1 MGTLFR
7 FPPVRIGWSGLII
20 PYNFIRVTILVMPVG
35 TIDHLLIAIVCVLM
49 TAGCSCYSFRVTTFI
64 IMFRM
69 MFAQAAC
76 IFFHNG
82 ILTVRRKNGCGHQRH
97 HHAAYQQGTEHSVQS
112 LFHIPS
118 SLSSLSDVWPF
129 FLPPTD
135 TDDRHHHTG
144 CKRGDANGH
153 IQICSVSQQNRAV
166 AFCHRRYPRF
176 LYVPKQNSY
185 SG

>member
-1 MGTLFR
+1 MLMPAVQFFCNTLAVLLAHMGTIFR
-7 FPPVRIGWSGLII
+7 FPPVCIGWSGLII

-76 IFFHNG
+76 VFFHNG

-97 HHAAYQQGTEHSVQS
+97 HHAAY
-112 LFHIPS
+112 
-118 SLSSLSDVWPF
+118 SLSDVWPF